1 MRLNPVTKLCF
12 SHPLLFQ
19 HFQMLDGFIRSDAVL
34 PVIGA
39 FIVFGSILYADTV
52 SPVHFALPDSL
63 LDAPDIYL
71 CLIAVV
77 HHLFDAKRR
86 EVTLRAARIAQCHA
100 ERTLFIPVQRNRRYV
115 FGMIRDVFRRIIRR
129 TILGISID
137 TKYAEIARMTRPHPI
152 IRIPSELPDR
162 RRRCKNQADIIII
175 TINR

>member
-1 MRLNPVTKLCF
+1 MRLNPVTKRCF
-12 SHPLLFQ
+12 SHPFLFQ
-19 HFQMLDGFIRSDAVL
+19 HFQMLDGFIRSDAIL
-34 PVIGA
+34 PIIGA
-39 FIVFGSILYADTV
+39 FIVFWSILNANIRTTV
-52 SPVHFALPDSL
+52 HLSFPDGLFHSPYINH
-63 LDAPDIYL
+63 
-71 CLIAVV
+71 CLIDSI
-77 HHLFDAKRR
+77 HHLFDTIRGK
-86 EVTLRAARIAQCHA
+86 VTFRTARIAKRHA
-100 ERTLFIPVQRNRRYV
+100 ERTFFVSIQRNGCYI